1 MDSMPAQIDSYP
13 YESLREYVTTLEE
26 YGQLRRVDEPL
37 SLDLEV
43 GHVAKLNEQK
53 HGPALLFENATS
65 FEDDP
70 KRQGGPYEE
79 PRPVLTSGLS
89 EHERLALAMG
99 FTPDTEITDVIKVW
113 AERTSGEPIPPEW
126 VDSAP
131 HQDNVIRG
139 DDINLY
145 DIPSPRIYPD
155 DGGPYIGTACYWI
168 TEDPETGE
176 VNLGTYR
183 GMIDLEDDS
192 IVTFQ
197 PIAGKDLH
205 QALNTYK
212 ERDEPMPAALIP
224 GGDPVLFLCG
234 STLFGEE
241 EYDMAGTLRQ
251 EPVKVTE
258 GVEVDLP
265 IPASAEWVIEG
276 YVPPHDLRPEGP
288 FGEYTGHHSKPQSP
302 KPYIEVEAITHRDD
316 PIQHTCT
323 VGPPITDIHQI
334 QSMNRSATMWQQL
347 EAMNIEGLESV
358 YYYPGSTGRFICV
371 ASIDT
376 QKHGHSTQVG
386 TAMVSTKTGEYGL
399 KTAIVVDDDVNPAN
413 IEEVLWALSVRMRP
427 DKDVQILERGRN
439 TPLDPS
445 YASSERDVL
454 GAAFTGRLVIDA
466 TVPYEWP
473 EDEYPG
479 VTEMDPEVVEDLE
492 SRWEDLFADEV
503 VDAAEAGPAAAEA
516 TDDD

>member
-1 MDSMPAQIDSYP
+1 MPEEIDSYP
-13 YESLREYVTTLEE
+13 YESLREYVETLEE
-26 YGQLRRVDEPL
+26 HGQLRRIDESL

-53 HGPALLFENATS
+53 HGPALLFENATG

-70 KRQGGPYEE
+70 DRQGGAYEE
-79 PRPVLTSGLS
+79 DRPVLTSGLS

-99 FTPDTEITDVIKVW
+99 FTPDTEITEVIKTW
-113 AERTSGEPIPPEW
+113 AERTSGEPMPPEW
-126 VDSAP
+126 VDDAGC
-131 HQDNVIRG
+131 QDNVITE
-139 DDINLY
+139 DINAY

-183 GMIDLEDDS
+183 GMIDHERND
-192 IVTFQ
+192 IVSFQ

-205 QALNTYK
+205 QALDVYK
-212 ERDEPMPAALIP
+212 ERDEKMPIAMVP

-265 IPASAEWVIEG
+265 IPASAEWVLEG

-288 FGEYTGHHSKPQSP
+288 FGEYTGHHSKLESP
-302 KPYIEVEAITHRDD
+302 KPYIEMEALTHRDD

-347 EAMNIEGLESV
+347 EAMNIKGLESV
-358 YYYPGSTGRFICV
+358 YYHPGSTGRFICV

-376 QKHGHSTQVG
+376 KQHGHSTQVG

-399 KTAIVVDDDVNPAN
+399 KMAIVVDDDVNPAN

-427 DKDVQILERGRN
+427 EKDVQILERGRN

-479 VTEMDPEVVEDLE
+479 VTEMDEDIVEDLE
-492 SRWEDLFADEV
+492 SRWEDLFADDV
-503 VDAAEAGPAAAEA
+503 VEGAGAEPPAAEV
-516 TDDD
+516 DDD